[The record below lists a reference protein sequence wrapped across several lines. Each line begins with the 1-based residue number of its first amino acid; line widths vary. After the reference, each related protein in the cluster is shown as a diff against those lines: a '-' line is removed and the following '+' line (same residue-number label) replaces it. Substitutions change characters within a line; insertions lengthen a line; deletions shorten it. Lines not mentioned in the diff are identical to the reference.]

1 MKGEVN
7 DTPGEVE
14 LPKPIT
20 TAEPKRVRGFAIDS
34 KKAVPEHEIALKAFS
49 SNRERLKA
57 ERLARE
63 VAGTVVAETKAKP
76 PRRRDK

>member
-20 TAEPKRVRGFAIDS
+20 TAEPKRVRHFAIDS
-34 KKAVPEHEIALKAFS
+34 EKAVTEHEIALKAFS
-49 SNRERLKA
+49 SNRGRLKA
-57 ERLARE
+57 GPLARE
-63 VAGTVVAETKAKP
+63 AGRE
-76 PRRRDK
+76 

>member
-1 MKGEVN
+1 MTRRAKLSYLSRS
-7 DTPGEVE
+7 PR
-14 LPKPIT
+14 PS
-20 TAEPKRVRGFAIDS
+20 AKRVSGFAIDS

-63 VAGTVVAETKAKP
+63 AAGNEKG
-76 PRRRDK
+76 